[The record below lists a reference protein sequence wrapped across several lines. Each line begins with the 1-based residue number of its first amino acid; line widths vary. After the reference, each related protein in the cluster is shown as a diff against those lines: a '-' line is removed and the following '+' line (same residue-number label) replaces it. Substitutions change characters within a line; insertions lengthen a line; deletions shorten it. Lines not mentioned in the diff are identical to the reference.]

1 MFKFFFWII
10 LFYFIYK
17 IVKTLIKLVIAPFR
31 SSPNSMG
38 RKDVNITYAPKA
50 TVKSQDVVDVE
61 FIEMVDEKKDKP
73 EDASLEKDKNG

>member
-1 MFKFFFWII
+1 
-10 LFYFIYK
+10 
-17 IVKTLIKLVIAPFR
+17 
-31 SSPNSMG
+31 MG